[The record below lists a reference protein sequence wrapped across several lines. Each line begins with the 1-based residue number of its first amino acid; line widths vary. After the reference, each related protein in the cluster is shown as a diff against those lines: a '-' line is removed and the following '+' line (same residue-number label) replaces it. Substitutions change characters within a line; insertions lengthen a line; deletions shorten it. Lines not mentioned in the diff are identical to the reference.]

1 MVKTAVAS
9 EAEVDIDTL
18 EQRMREEADAA
29 NTLMLGP
36 LMVGAWAV
44 KPFALASGREC

>member
-1 MVKTAVAS
+1 MIRTQVAS

-18 EQRMREEADAA
+18 EQRMRDEAEAA

-44 KPFALASGREC
+44 KPFPLASSRHC